1 MLLILAIAGLFVLPS
16 PWGVVAVV
24 IAAAIEVLEIG
35 LWRRFLRRYRVQTG
49 AEAMVGKHAEVMETT
64 SSAGRVR
71 LAGEIWNARS
81 ESPLARGQ
89 IVRVTAVD
97 GLTLV
102 VEPVSPGA

>member
-35 LWRRFLRRYRVQTG
+35 VWRRFLRRYRVQTG
-49 AEAMVGKHAEVMETT
+49 AEAMIGKHAEVMGAT

-71 LAGEIWNARS
+71 LDGEIWNARS
-81 ESPLARGQ
+81 ESPLTRGQ
-89 IVRVTAVD
+89 TVRVTAVD

-102 VEPVSPGA
+102 VEPVRPGG